1 MHTARGGNHKAKHLQ
16 ALQIN
21 SPSGC
26 DCEKI
31 LNIMETRLRR
41 MLSMEGNTMKL

>member
-26 DCEKI
+26 DCENI